1 MATKQS
7 DGSTRKKLSG
17 EAKTGKPQALSLDGD
32 GLASLEAKFGKEI
45 LRPGA
50 TVTVPAGAQVRFLF
64 HFFSTP
70 GLMVV
75 RLHQVGEMVAET
87 PALMSQT
94 VPPPQPVDLRQKLQ
108 SGTWILRWAFRPL
121 ASPWQTA
128 VEIAVDEI
136 VRFRHFKTDES
147 ELPFPTGDIILEVI

>member
-1 MATKQS
+1 MATKDS
-7 DGSTRKKLSG
+7 DSDKKPVK
-17 EAKTGKPQALSLDGD
+17 AQALNLDGD
-32 GLASLEAKFGKEI
+32 GLAALEAQFGKEI
-45 LRPGA
+45 LRPGG
-50 TVTVPAGAQVRFLF
+50 TVTVPAGAKVRFLF

-75 RLHQVGEMVAET
+75 RLHEVGEVVAES

-94 VPPPQPVDLRQKLQ
+94 VPPPQPVDLRLQQFQ

-128 VEIAVDEI
+128 VELVVDDI
-136 VRFRHFKTDES
+136 VRFRHFKTNDS